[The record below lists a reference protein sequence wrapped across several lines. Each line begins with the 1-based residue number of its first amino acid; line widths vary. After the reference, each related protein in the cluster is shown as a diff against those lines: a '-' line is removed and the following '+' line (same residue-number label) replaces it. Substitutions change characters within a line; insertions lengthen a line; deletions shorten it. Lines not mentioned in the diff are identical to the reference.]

1 MNTEQHNE
9 KLKGKTFIFKIG
21 NYKAFGGAETQSFI
35 LAKHL
40 KARFEARII
49 FLADNNEGP
58 VRDAYLKEGFEAYQL
73 NYRLHGTKL
82 QKLKDTFNCIKY
94 LKSFKPDF
102 LLPYT
107 SDNCKKILNCWRYT
121 GAKYAWWN
129 MQDEGR
135 FLYKTKHEER
145 LLNSVTEIVS
155 NSHVGSDYLKSHYQL
170 NGKKIVKYNNPIAL
184 PNLSAIEPMWRKD
197 LNIEPEAVVVSMLA
211 NLTKW
216 KDHSTLVRAWS
227 RVYNHFKSIDL
238 PSYLLLAGAL
248 KDTTDTIKVLAF
260 DLGIADSIKLLGS
273 IKTTNSLILESDL
286 IVHSSNK
293 EGVPNVLC
301 EAMALQK
308 AVVATDIPGDREAL
322 TDTYQDYTLSKPNNP
337 KDLADKIIYLL
348 EHPQLKEEIG
358 VYNFE
363 RVKAHY
369 TTEHMISVFLD
380 SFKNDSKAIN

>member
-1 MNTEQHNE
+1 
-9 KLKGKTFIFKIG
+9 
-21 NYKAFGGAETQSFI
+21 
-35 LAKHL
+35 
-40 KARFEARII
+40 
-49 FLADNNEGP
+49 
-58 VRDAYLKEGFEAYQL
+58 
-73 NYRLHGTKL
+73 
-82 QKLKDTFNCIKY
+82 
-94 LKSFKPDF
+94 
-102 LLPYT
+102 
-107 SDNCKKILNCWRYT
+107 
-121 GAKYAWWN
+121 
-129 MQDEGR
+129 
-135 FLYKTKHEER
+135 
-145 LLNSVTEIVS
+145 
-155 NSHVGSDYLKSHYQL
+155 
-170 NGKKIVKYNNPIAL
+170 
-184 PNLSAIEPMWRKD
+184 
-197 LNIEPEAVVVSMLA
+197 
-211 NLTKW
+211 
-216 KDHSTLVRAWS
+216 
-227 RVYNHFKSIDL
+227 
-238 PSYLLLAGAL
+238 
-248 KDTTDTIKVLAF
+248 LAF